1 MVRVMASGVFDLLH
15 TGHLHYLEEAKKLGD
30 ELIVVVARDSTVR
43 REKHEPIT
51 PEEVRRELV
60 DAMKPVDKAVLG
72 REGDMYGIVEEIQP
86 DIIALGYDQE
96 HDEEVIRNELKKR
109 GLNVDVVRL
118 SKLGTDLDGTRK
130 IIQKVVNWWRVKA
143 ELEAVEGR
151 KK

>member
-15 TGHLHYLEEAKKLGD
+15 TGHLHYLMEAKKLGD
-30 ELIVVVARDSTVR
+30 ELVVVVARDSTVR

-51 PEEVRRELV
+51 PESVRRELV
-60 DAMKPVDKAVLG
+60 DALKPVDKAVLG
-72 REGDMYGIVEEIQP
+72 GEGDMFEIVEELKP
-86 DIIALGYDQE
+86 DLIALGYDQE
-96 HDEEVIRNELKKR
+96 HDEEAIRAELKKR
-109 GLNVDVVRL
+109 GLDVDVVRL

-130 IIQKVVNWWRVKA
+130 IIEKVVSWWKIKA

>member
-30 ELIVVVARDSTVR
+30 ELVVVVAKDSTVR
-43 REKHEPIT
+43 KEKHEPIT

-72 REGDMYGIVEEIQP
+72 REGDMYEIVEEIHP

-130 IIQKVVNWWRVKA
+130 IIQKVVSWWKVKA

-151 KK
+151 RK